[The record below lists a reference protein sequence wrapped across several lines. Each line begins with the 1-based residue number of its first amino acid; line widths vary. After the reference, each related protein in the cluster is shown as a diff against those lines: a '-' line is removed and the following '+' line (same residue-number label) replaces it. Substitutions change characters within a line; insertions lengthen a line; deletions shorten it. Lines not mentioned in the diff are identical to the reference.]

1 MSQINKI
8 NNHSILDIDESNKN
22 EEDLLSFSNKYK
34 TAMYKDE
41 DEFKEIE
48 YNKRKISVDSTSN
61 SFSQDNSKLSIN
73 SKKINNV
80 VNKDI
85 SNSNA
90 DSNETKSIYE
100 ERQRKMSSPICF
112 YYDGS
117 DKILSKMFKNNIDIK
132 NSINFI
138 KKEVF
143 FNKSSKIIYNMKKN
157 NKFYNEFNQ
166 NNLNFNLYY
175 KNNNYISNVK
185 YKEFINNNEK
195 LSFNNDNKID
205 LNLNCLFIPEQNINN
220 NLCDY
225 NALQNQLYDM
235 NYINN
240 INNIKN
246 NLLNNNI
253 NKRKLS
259 YNNEERIINNYYNK
273 IFNQNNNYQ
282 NQETNYYTMLFS
294 YNNNNNENNLQDNSL
309 RTISNKSIRN
319 FKYKI
324 DKKPF
329 DKRKGDWLCPKCH
342 NLNFTFRIICN
353 RCKIP
358 KPKNINSGT
367 IVNKNQ

>member
-80 VNKDI
+80 VNNDI

-138 KKEVF
+138 KKEVL

-175 KNNNYISNVK
+175 KNNNYISNVNN
-185 YKEFINNNEK
+185 KEFINNNEK

-273 IFNQNNNYQ
+273 IFNQNNNCQ